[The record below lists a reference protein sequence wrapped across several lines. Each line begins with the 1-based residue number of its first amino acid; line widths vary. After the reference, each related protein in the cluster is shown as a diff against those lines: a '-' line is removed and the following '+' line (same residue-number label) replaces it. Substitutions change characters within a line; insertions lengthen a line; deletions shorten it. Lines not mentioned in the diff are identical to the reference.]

1 MVSGRWQGYK
11 DLIYTGSLESVANL
25 KRHRRRIEKDITDM
39 SKWMEKKR
47 MEREYGFLM
56 QDTMVEI

>member
-1 MVSGRWQGYK
+1 M
-11 DLIYTGSLESVANL
+11 SLESVANL
-25 KRHRRRIEKDITDM
+25 TRHRRCVEKDITDM

-47 MEREYGFLM
+47 MEREYRFLM